1 MVNKE
6 QDLWLGLFDG
16 KNIKVPA
23 NYYKDIPNGG
33 YHQQRIL
40 RVKRKGKISQF
51 LLQRETNNYPSK
63 CLSVINNI
71 VLTLHYIHIFTLD
84 VLVLVLNL
92 TQPAIAYYMIF
103 YYMIKYMM
111 R

>member
-1 MVNKE
+1 
-6 QDLWLGLFDG
+6 GIDG
-16 KNIKVPA
+16 IGFQFSDILSSKNGSIKPAIAESTIVPI
-23 NYYKDIPNGG
+23 NDSNDDYK
-33 YHQQRIL
+33 
-40 RVKRKGKISQF
+40 F
-51 LLQRETNNYPSK
+51 
-63 CLSVINNI
+63 
-71 VLTLHYIHIFTLD
+71 IFTLD